1 VVIPNTGSVIAIGV
15 GVYWDSG
22 CTNQVTSID
31 WGMIGVGA
39 SEDKPLFI
47 RNEGNVPMTLSLET
61 QNWNPANASD
71 YIDLSW
77 DYGSGS
83 IDVGVA
89 VPVTLTLSVLDTI
102 EGITSFSFDIV
113 IIGSE

>member
-1 VVIPNTGSVIAIGV
+1 MVIPNTGSVIAIGV

-22 CTNQVTSID
+22 CANQVTSID
-31 WGMIGVGA
+31 WGVIEAGA
-39 SEDKPLFI
+39 SVDEPVFI
-47 RNEGNVPMTLSLET
+47 RNEGTVPMTLTLGT
-61 QNWNPANASD
+61 QNWNPPSATD

-77 DYGSGS
+77 DYGGGA

-102 EGITSFSFDIV
+102 EGITNFSFEIV
-113 IIGSE
+113 IIGSD